1 MRDGGSEADDVLLIV
16 YRGGVG
22 MEAPFQW
29 LLVGTATSKVH
40 QIEKNAELGF
50 VYFERTSL
58 FSMLHPSKF
67 NFLYLALETLSLECE
82 VW

>member
-1 MRDGGSEADDVLLIV
+1 MVVSRNSN
-16 YRGGVG
+16 
-22 MEAPFQW
+22 
-29 LLVGTATSKVH
+29 KVH